1 MLIIDA
7 MVFERNLYKQGSRS
21 PMLDAKTNTE
31 RQPGSTCSLE
41 NVVRSFASKDGIVLP
56 NVKFHN
62 AGNDAFMCLF
72 ALQMLIDPAGVK
84 APTVKRFTPI
94 SGTMPMTKTPMPPA
108 LMIPYTFHSGYA
120 TVGGLPT
127 PTSGQ
132 RISSYDLSSEF
143 GQMRMG
149 VMSVEKIPMQP
160 SRSKSPGPRL
170 MPGSGN
176 VQSSR
181 KFRLGD

>member
-7 MVFERNLYKQGSRS
+7 MVFERNLYKLGSRP
-21 PMLDAKTNTE
+21 PMLDAKTSTE
-31 RQPGSTCSLE
+31 RQPGSTLSLE
-41 NVVRSFASKDGIVLP
+41 NVVRSFASKDIVLP

-62 AGNDAFMCLF
+62 AGNDAFMCLY
-72 ALQMLIDPAGVK
+72 ALQMLVDPTGVK
-84 APTVKRFTPI
+84 APTAKRFTPS

-108 LMIPYTFHSGYA
+108 LMIPYTFHNGYA

-127 PTSGQ
+127 PTSVQ

-149 VMSVEKIPMQP
+149 VMGVGETPMQS

-170 MPGSGN
+170 ILGGGN
-176 VQSSR
+176 AQNSR
-181 KFRLGD
+181 RFKLGDE